1 MSIVIRRKK
10 PTHDLTGKKA
20 SLIPLCLSGK
30 IEKRKCRKYIKSM
43 RK

>member
-1 MSIVIRRKK
+1 MSIVIKRKK
-10 PTHDLTGKKA
+10 PIYELTGKKA

-30 IEKRKCRKYIKSM
+30 IERRKCRKYIKSM